1 MVRRLSLFPKVSG
14 KASHTRLA
22 IGARLRLAVPATAFC
37 SWMISGTP
45 DKRAARPP
53 GPVT

>member
-1 MVRRLSLFPKVSG
+1 MSLLPKVSG

-22 IGARLRLAVPATAFC
+22 NGTRLRLAVPATAFC

-45 DKRAARPP
+45 DRRAAKPP